1 MKQANV
7 KMNKPIIKQR
17 LRETTEA
24 LLQLHESESLYD
36 WAEDILRRSIINL
49 ELAKMELNKWKIIV
63 FPTPGKRTV

>member
-49 ELAKMELNKWKIIV
+49 ELAKMELNK
-63 FPTPGKRTV
+63 